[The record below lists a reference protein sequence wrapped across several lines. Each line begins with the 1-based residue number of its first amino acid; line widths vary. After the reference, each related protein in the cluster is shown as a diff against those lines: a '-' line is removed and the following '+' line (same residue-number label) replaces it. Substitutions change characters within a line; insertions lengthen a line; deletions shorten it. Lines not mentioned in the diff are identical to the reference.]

1 MEELG
6 RGTMGAVYKATDPM
20 MDREVAIKTILSN
33 ALSGPQAAE
42 FRERF
47 FREAKAA
54 GRLAHPGIVT
64 VFDVSEHEGIPF
76 LVMEYVVGQTLQSL
90 LQSGVRF
97 NADTVLDLG
106 IQLADAL
113 EYAHSHGVIHRD
125 IKPANILVT
134 EDYRTKIT
142 DFGVAKLAESQVTS
156 AGQLLGTPAYMAP
169 EQFTGAPIDR
179 RADLFALGVVIYFL
193 ATGDKPFNGDT
204 ALAVQYRVVHTD
216 PVSPRKLNPAISQGV
231 EAVIL
236 RSIEKDPALRYQSAA
251 ELAGD
256 LRTVRAG
263 GHVPSHNP
271 ATAADEPPVIKSRD
285 DTTVVLPSFGSRA
298 RAAKVV
304 LLVALALVLA
314 WTGSRAARL
323 LMDVPE
329 PLQVA
334 VAVPALPVLPA
345 VPSVPDPEPTP
356 PSAPEEKLEEKKTVA
371 AEVTRPVKVAA
382 PKTVTRRP
390 VDPPPAS
397 NAVSNAPVIAPPP
410 PPPPPAEETRPVS
423 EPLPEPPVEDDVL
436 PGRTVAPVGAPARQ
450 RELSQSANSVRLLVT
465 SPTVPTPFTVIVTMD
480 NEVLLRHDVQGP
492 VSEEVSLPPGQHRLR
507 VNLLMAARRI
517 GRPQEVTGRFFPG
530 QRRVLNIEF
539 LPDAPRGSDSRER
552 NRFTVT
558 LK

>member
-97 NADTVLDLG
+97 DADTVLDLG

-216 PVSPRKLNPAISQGV
+216 PVSPRRLNPAISQGV

-251 ELAGD
+251 ELARD

-263 GHVPSHNP
+263 GHVPPHNP
-271 ATAADEPPVIKSRD
+271 AAAADEPAVINSRD
-285 DTTVVLPSFGSRA
+285 DTTVVMYFGSRA

-304 LLVALALVLA
+304 LLVALAMVLA

-323 LMDVPE
+323 LMAVPE

-334 VAVPALPVLPA
+334 VAVPAVPVA
-345 VPSVPDPEPTP
+345 PSLPDPAPTP
-356 PSAPEEKLEEKKTVA
+356 PSAPEENLEAKMTVA
-371 AEVTRPVKVAA
+371 AEVTRPVKEAA

-390 VDPPPAS
+390 VDPPPVS
-397 NAVSNAPVIAPPP
+397 NIASNAPVVAAPPP
-410 PPPPPAEETRPVS
+410 PPPPPVEASQPVA
-423 EPLPEPPVEDDVL
+423 EPLPEPPLEDDVL
-436 PGRTVAPVGAPARQ
+436 PGRTVAPVGATARQ
-450 RELSQSANSVRLLVT
+450 RELSQFANSVRLLVT
-465 SPTVPTPFTVIVTMD
+465 SPSVPEPFTVIVTMD
-480 NEVLLRHDVQGP
+480 SEVLLRHDVQGP

-539 LPDAPRGSDSRER
+539 LPDAPRGSDKGER